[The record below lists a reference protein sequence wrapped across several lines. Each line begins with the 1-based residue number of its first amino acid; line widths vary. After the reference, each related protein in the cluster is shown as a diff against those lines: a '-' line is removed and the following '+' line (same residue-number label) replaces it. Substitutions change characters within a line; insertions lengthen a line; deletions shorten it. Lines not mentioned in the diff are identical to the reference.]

1 MTSENFG
8 VSKVSRSNLPTYNFY
23 NKKTKKEETHFLTLS
38 ELDTFIAENTHLQQC
53 VSSPAIA
60 DPTRLG
66 LKKPD
71 GGFRDVLKRIKKA
84 SGRNNTI
91 NTW

>member
-1 MTSENFG
+1 MANYTFYDKNTNEEFI
-8 VSKVSRSNLPTYNFY
+8 VSMPMN
-23 NKKTKKEETHFLTLS
+23 
-38 ELDTFIAENTHLQQC
+38 ELDSFKLKNPHLEQQPT
-53 VSSPAIA
+53 VPNIA

-71 GGFRDVLKRIKKA
+71 AGFRDVLKKIKKA
-84 SGRNNTI
+84 SGKRSTI

>member
-1 MTSENFG
+1 MANYT
-8 VSKVSRSNLPTYNFY
+8 FY
-23 NKKTKKEETHFLTLS
+23 DTKTNKEFDISMPIS
-38 ELDTFIAENTHLQQC
+38 ELDTYIENNPHLQQ
-53 VSSPAIA
+53 VLSAPAIA

-66 LKKPD
+66 LRKPD
-71 GGFRDVLKRIKKA
+71 GGFRDVLKRVKKA

>member
-1 MTSENFG
+1 MANYT
-8 VSKVSRSNLPTYNFY
+8 FY
-23 NKKTKKEETHFLTLS
+23 NTLTEETFDIDMPIS
-38 ELDTFIAENTHLQQC
+38 ELDQYKSQNPHLEQQIKTA
-53 VSSPAIA
+53 PAFA

-71 GGFRDVLKRIKKA
+71 SGFRDVLKRIKKA
-84 SGRNNTI
+84 SGRSNKI

>member
-1 MTSENFG
+1 MANYSFRNKETSEEFNIDMPI
-8 VSKVSRSNLPTYNFY
+8 SQ
-23 NKKTKKEETHFLTLS
+23 
-38 ELDTFIAENTHLQQC
+38 LDSYKAENPHLEQFI
-53 VSSPAIA
+53 SRAPALA

-71 GGFRDVLKRIKKA
+71 AGFRDVLKRVKKA

>member
-1 MTSENFG
+1 MANYTFLDT
-8 VSKVSRSNLPTYNFY
+8 KT
-23 NKKTKKEETHFLTLS
+23 NKEFDISMPIS
-38 ELDTFIAENTHLQQC
+38 ELDAYIKNNPHLQQ
-53 VSSPAIA
+53 VLSAPHIA

-66 LKKPD
+66 LRKPD
-71 GGFRDVLKRIKKA
+71 SGFRDVLKRIKSG

>member
-1 MTSENFG
+1 MANYT
-8 VSKVSRSNLPTYNFY
+8 FY
-23 NKKTKKEETHFLTLS
+23 NKKTKKTFDIDMPIS
-38 ELDTFIAENTHLQQC
+38 DLDQYKDQNPHLEQRIKTA
-53 VSSPAIA
+53 PALA

-71 GGFRDVLKRIKKA
+71 SGFRDVLKRIKKA
-84 SGRNNTI
+84 SGRSNKI

>member
-1 MTSENFG
+1 MANYTF
-8 VSKVSRSNLPTYNFY
+8 LDTTT
-23 NKKTKKEETHFLTLS
+23 NKEFDISMPIS
-38 ELDTFIAENTHLQQC
+38 ELDDYKKANPHLTQQLRAT
-53 VSSPAIA
+53 AIA

-71 GGFRDVLKRIKKA
+71 GGFRDLLKDMKKTHRR
-84 SGRNNTI
+84 SSI